1 MLFFRASTCRRIIL
15 KSLCMNDFF
24 HSFILA
30 GMRLFYCLYLL
41 LFTLILAKVR
51 SLCLTWFTR
60 LTLYAKSRTKLKQLD
75 SKAHQVL
82 QLDMSNCNK
91 TTELVIMLQIWDS
104 ITSGRA
110 VQDPSLL
117 CQFVLITFAVSY
129 PHRVMVV
136 SFSPFTPDQLCTY
149 K

>member
-1 MLFFRASTCRRIIL
+1 M
-15 KSLCMNDFF
+15 
-24 HSFILA
+24 
-30 GMRLFYCLYLL
+30 L
-41 LFTLILAKVR
+41 LFVIAIVYVNLSKSENSVPYMI
-51 SLCLTWFTR
+51 TR
-60 LTLYAKSRTKLKQLD
+60 LTLYAKSRTKLKQLN

-82 QLDMSNCNK
+82 QLDMSNYNK